1 MAFHDHIM
9 SSYINR
15 QCLVLRCVLGMVWG
29 SCGCNLAHQPYK
41 AVGAANKCL
50 TDGQL
55 VAAKLKAAGE
65 ATVCL
70 GCMDIS
76 LNDIK

>member
-1 MAFHDHIM
+1 
-9 SSYINR
+9 
-15 QCLVLRCVLGMVWG
+15 MVWG